1 MRAEFN
7 IPAMENKI
15 RLNLD
20 KGWSIKGMYLA
31 SLREREQLLKDMQ
44 QIEARDIELSD
55 QIEYMKE
62 NYAKSIGL

>member
-15 RLNLD
+15 RLKLD

-62 NYAKSIGL
+62 NYAKPISL

>member
-44 QIEARDIELSD
+44 QIEARDMELSD

>member
-15 RLNLD
+15 RMNLD
-20 KGWSIKGMYLA
+20 KGWSLKGMYLA
-31 SLREREQLLKDMQ
+31 SLREKERLLKDMQ

-62 NYAKSIGL
+62 NYAKPISL

>member
-15 RLNLD
+15 RMNLD
-20 KGWSIKGMYLA
+20 KGWSLKGMYLA
-31 SLREREQLLKDMQ
+31 SLREKESLLKDMQ

-62 NYAKSIGL
+62 NYAKPISL

>member
-1 MRAEFN
+1 MN

-20 KGWSIKGMYLA
+20 KGWSLKGMYLA
-31 SLREREQLLKDMQ
+31 SLREREQLLKNMQ
-44 QIEARDIELSD
+44 TLEARDMELQD
-55 QIEYMKE
+55 QIDYLKE

>member
-1 MRAEFN
+1 MRKDFN